1 MSPTRNSRL
10 KVLVIDDDMSMLGLL
25 KLRLEKAGYQVLLAE
40 NGIAAG
46 QLALSAAP
54 NLILVDVDM
63 PYWNGYGLVQ
73 RLKADPV
80 TRHIPMVFLTADQQ
94 MDERILSHWDRGD
107 HASVIGLHK
116 DYLAFQPE
124 GFFGHYLMLVGAM
137 GGTACRAKGR
147 KMSDYESAIGTG
159 QVHVWFDV

>member
-1 MSPTRNSRL
+1 MSPARNSRL
-10 KVLVIDDDMSMLGLL
+10 KVLVIDDDISMLGLL

-94 MDERILSHWDRGD
+94 MDERILQLGADACLRKPLKLDRLLKVVALFATAALGPL
-107 HASVIGLHK
+107 HGLGVIS
-116 DYLAFQPE
+116 
-124 GFFGHYLMLVGAM
+124 
-137 GGTACRAKGR
+137 R
-147 KMSDYESAIGTG
+147 
-159 QVHVWFDV
+159 